1 VVDLPDN
8 AGPVR
13 VGIFGPP
20 DVVHRMI
27 DVGHAMV
34 AGGSVPMS
42 LSGTTYQ
49 RLAQLPARVRGAADD
64 LDVLLFAGPLPYDI
78 AKEAGV
84 LNRPA
89 TFVELSGS
97 SLYGA
102 MLRVMNDGEIDLE
115 RVSIDSL
122 GDSAIAEAYTE
133 CGLDPRQVGARP
145 YDGPDSASG
154 FADFH
159 RRLFERGRSSG
170 ALTTVDHVA
179 HELAE
184 AKVPVV
190 RIRATASALRMS
202 LRTAAFLGTGSVL
215 EGAQIVIGVIEL
227 PELPKA
233 TPPGSGSPWAMQE
246 LRLEVVRALRADT
259 DRLAISLLPRDDRNL
274 TLVATLASI
283 VDATHEF
290 TVAPFVDRLR
300 RATGITPRIGLGMG
314 ATAATAETNAEL
326 ALADARGSSA
336 DRVYVRLRDGSSMS
350 MGLGPDSGDT
360 GPELIG
366 SKHAET
372 LQTLR
377 AGLAGGAADS
387 RVVDAEGAARLLG
400 ISARTARRV
409 LQELARDGLAWPV
422 PPAATT
428 TPGRPRQT
436 YRLVDSPS

>member
-1 VVDLPDN
+1 MVELPDN

-20 DVVHRMI
+20 EVVHRMI

-34 AGGSVPMS
+34 VGGSVPMS

-49 RLAQLPARVRGAADD
+49 RLSQLPARVRGASAD
-64 LDVLLFAGPLPYDI
+64 LDVLLFAGPLPYDV

-84 LNRPA
+84 LDRPA

-102 MLRVMNDGEIDLE
+102 MLRVMNGGGIDLE

-122 GDSAIAEAYTE
+122 DESAIAEAYTE
-133 CGLDPRQVGARP
+133 CGLSPRHVGARP

-154 FADFH
+154 FAQFH
-159 RRLFERGRSSG
+159 RELYESGRTSG
-170 ALTTVDHVA
+170 ALTTVDNVA
-179 HELAE
+179 KELA
-184 AKVPVV
+184 AANVPVA
-190 RIRATASALRMS
+190 RIRATASALRAS
-202 LRTAAFLGTGSVL
+202 LRTAAFLGTGSAL

-227 PELPKA
+227 PELPK
-233 TPPGSGSPWAMQE
+233 PPGSGSPWATQE
-246 LRLEVVRALRADT
+246 LRLEIVRALRPDT

-283 VDATHEF
+283 ADATREF
-290 TVAPFVDRLR
+290 TVAPFVDRIR

-314 ATAATAETNAEL
+314 GTAATAESNAEL
-326 ALADARGSSA
+326 ALADARASSA
-336 DRVYVRLRDGSSMS
+336 PRVYVRLRDGSSMS
-350 MGLGPDSGDT
+350 MGLGPDSDDP

-366 SKHAET
+366 PKHAET
-372 LQTLR
+372 LQALR
-377 AGLAGGAADS
+377 AGLKGTAGDS
-387 RVVDAEGAARLLG
+387 HVIDAESAARLLG
-400 ISARTARRV
+400 ISPRTARRV

-422 PPAATT
+422 PPPATT